1 MKKNVVIALSVLVV
15 CCLLF
20 TCIVAFVFLEEESGD
35 ESSEFIEEP
44 ASVSEID
51 QQSADLREAEP
62 DVLIPLEC
70 FESDDAFWAC
80 DDQGLIPDACWD
92 DAGEFVEACFDQE
105 ATNSDDTAPD
115 QSPPPQ
121 SAGNVSRIPSEC
133 FESDDAFWACDDQ
146 GLIPA
151 ECWDA
156 NDEFVEACYGEET
169 ASDATNDSPSN
180 ENTSADTSAAGGAPP
195 IGSAD
200 SGFRPEV
207 DGFSFENYGD
217 ESDVVN
223 LTPIE
228 MQRMFGEQVCA
239 NQANGCTLTP
249 PARQWMEQM
258 NEGMGGGHCEGMA
271 VLSSLMYYGRIQPES
286 FGGNVTNDLS
296 LGNDALQREI
306 AYWFVTQAT
315 WPGGYEKVNES
326 PSAVLDTLIRAFGEG
341 KGASEWWALGIYK
354 PDFSGGHAI
363 TPYAVEDQG
372 NGIFHVY
379 VYDNNYPNQSRIL
392 TINRNAETWFY
403 EASTNPNIEADL
415 YEGGADTQTLEVV
428 AISPRLQ
435 TQEGDFS
442 EASDVDSSR
451 GSLAKVLESPDVV
464 QIWLD
469 GDADLL
475 ITTEDGR
482 RIGWLEDG
490 SAVNEIEGAESADL
504 KFGIDVWNIN
514 QEPVYLIPSD
524 VTFYTITVDGTRLE
538 EASAAEVTI
547 IGPGYTIVIEDLWLD
562 PGESDSIEI
571 GTFGPQYYGLT
582 YVSDYSDSPDIV
594 FGIETDDADYEFI
607 VRGTDLEPGGAFNVD
622 LDYPNG
628 DFILNTTGQEEYGVY
643 QLLILRIDDDGEY
656 VFGHDEIYLEPNDT
670 MYANFLDWEG
680 EGSSLYLDFDFESD
694 GTLDDYIELE
704 DKDDFYDDFYADWE

>member
-1 MKKNVVIALSVLVV
+1 MKKGVVITLSLLVL

-20 TCIVAFVFLEEESGD
+20 ACIGAFVFLAD
-35 ESSEFIEEP
+35 ESSEESSGFIEEP
-44 ASVSEID
+44 ANVSEVD
-51 QQSADLREAEP
+51 QQSSDFREAES
-62 DVLIPLEC
+62 DALIPLECLESDDAFWACDEEGLIPDACWDDTGEFVEACLDQEVTSSDDAVLDQTTPPQSVENAPRIPLTC

-80 DDQGLIPDACWD
+80 EDQGLIPD
-92 DAGEFVEACFDQE
+92 
-105 ATNSDDTAPD
+105 
-115 QSPPPQ
+115 
-121 SAGNVSRIPSEC
+121 
-133 FESDDAFWACDDQ
+133 
-146 GLIPA
+146 
-151 ECWDA
+151 ECWNDA
-156 NDEFVEACYGEET
+156 DEFVEACYGEE
-169 ASDATNDSPSN
+169 DVYDEPNDSS
-180 ENTSADTSAAGGAPP
+180 ENVVADTSAAEGAPP
-195 IGSAD
+195 AGSAD
-200 SGFRPEV
+200 SGFRPEI
-207 DGFSFENYGD
+207 DGFGFENYGG
-217 ESDVVN
+217 ESGVAN

-258 NEGMGGGHCEGMA
+258 NESMDGGHCEGMA
-271 VLSSLMYYGRIQPES
+271 VLSSLMYYDRIQPEN
-286 FGGNVTNDLS
+286 FGGNITNELS

-326 PSAVLDTLIRAFGEG
+326 PSAVLDTLTRTFNEG
-341 KGASEWWALGIYK
+341 KNASEWWALGIYK
-354 PDFSGGHAI
+354 QDFSGGHAI

-379 VYDNNYPNQSRIL
+379 VYDNNYPNQPRIL
-392 TINRNAETWFY
+392 TINRDAETWAY

-415 YEGGADTQTLEVV
+415 YEGDASTETLEVV

-442 EASDVDSSR
+442 EASDTDSSR
-451 GSLAKVLESPDVV
+451 GSLAKVLESPDVIQV
-464 QIWLD
+464 WLD

-504 KFGIDVWNIN
+504 KFGIDVWDIN
-514 QEPVYLIPSD
+514 QEPVYLIPTD
-524 VTFYTITVDGTRLE
+524 VDFFTVKVDGTRLE
-538 EASAAEVTI
+538 EATPAEVTI
-547 IGPGYTIVIEDLWLD
+547 IGPGYTIVVEELWLD
-562 PGESDSIEI
+562 PGEQDEMTIA
-571 GTFGPQYYGLT
+571 TLGPQS
-582 YVSDYSDSPDIV
+582 YVLNYASEYSDSPDIIM
-594 FGIETDDADYEFI
+594 GIETDEADYEFV
-607 VRGTDLEPGGAFNVD
+607 VRGTDLEPGGAFNVA
-622 LDYPNG
+622 LDYPAG
-628 DFILNTTGQEEYGVY
+628 DFILNTSGQEEYGIY
-643 QLLILRIDDDGEY
+643 QLLVLRIDDDGEY
-656 VFGHDEIYLEPNDT
+656 IFGHDEIELLPNDT